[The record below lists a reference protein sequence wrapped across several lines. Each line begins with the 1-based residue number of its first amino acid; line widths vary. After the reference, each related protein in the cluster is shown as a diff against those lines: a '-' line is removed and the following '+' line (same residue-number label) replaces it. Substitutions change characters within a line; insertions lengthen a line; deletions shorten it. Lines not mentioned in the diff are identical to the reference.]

1 MFFIEAEIQARELER
16 GLLLAM
22 LVAREGHDA
31 FVSPGPI
38 KALQA
43 SGSAGHVLHV
53 NSLTS
58 SRLDAY
64 EQVREHGNLITS
76 QDEEAF
82 LNETMGEATINYA
95 NRVSGRASRIV
106 QHAYSWGPVDH
117 QAMIQVASEMQDVLV
132 PTGGARV
139 DFWREDMD
147 DFYRP
152 RRAWIPTEP
161 YVLIASRFGRV
172 LQQRRAWEHFA
183 LRRRDGYG
191 ADTLWFEDL
200 GEGWRALG
208 HLVTAVQ
215 SMAQRNPSTRFVV
228 RPHPV
233 ESAAAWPAFLE
244 GMPNVEVRRE
254 GSVGHWV
261 KHAKAVVTMGDMVTY
276 EAVAMQVPT
285 LTFLPDSFAE
295 GSLPS
300 AFGTRV
306 NTVADLVDLVSGVV
320 AGERLEHVQRSDLDT
335 IFWPRGG
342 VQRASERIATQWL
355 DAVDDPV
362 SGPVRKRAL
371 TAIYR
376 HVRRTYARKRRR
388 RMKAVA
394 GKNPKFPPLER
405 HSVAEAM
412 SGLSR
417 VVEHDGVGFRL
428 VTPSTVHVFASDR
441 S

>member
-1 MFFIEAEIQARELER
+1 MFFIEAEVQARELER
-16 GLLLAM
+16 GLLLGM

-31 FVSPGPI
+31 FISPTPI
-38 KALQA
+38 KVLQA

-64 EQVREHGNLITS
+64 GQVQERGNLITS
-76 QDEEAF
+76 QDEEAI
-82 LNETMGEATINYA
+82 LNGTHDETAIGYA
-95 NRVSGRASRIV
+95 NRASSRASGIV
-106 QHAYSWGPVDH
+106 QHVYSWGPVDH

-132 PTGGARV
+132 PTGGARG
-139 DFWREDMD
+139 DFWRADMD

-152 RRAWIPTEP
+152 RRPWIPNEP
-161 YVLIASRFGRV
+161 YVLIASRFGRA
-172 LQQRRAWEHFA
+172 LQERRAWEHFVS
-183 LRRRDGYG
+183 RKRHRYG
-191 ADTLWFEDL
+191 AETLWFQGLSED
-200 GEGWRALG
+200 WRALG
-208 HLVTAVQ
+208 HLVAAVQ
-215 SMAQRNPSTRFVV
+215 LMAQRNPNTRFIV

-233 ESAAAWPAFLE
+233 ESAAAWPAFVE

-261 KHAKAVVTMGDMVTY
+261 KHAEAVVTMGDMVTY

-306 NTVADLVDLVSGVV
+306 NTVSDLVDLISGVV

-342 VQRASERIATQWL
+342 VQRASERIAAQWL
-355 DAVDDPV
+355 DAVADPV
-362 SGPVRKRAL
+362 SGPARKRAL
-371 TAIYR
+371 KAIYR

-388 RMKAVA
+388 RMKAIA

-412 SGLSR
+412 SGLDR
-417 VVEHDGVGFRL
+417 VVEHDGVGCRL

-441 S
+441 P